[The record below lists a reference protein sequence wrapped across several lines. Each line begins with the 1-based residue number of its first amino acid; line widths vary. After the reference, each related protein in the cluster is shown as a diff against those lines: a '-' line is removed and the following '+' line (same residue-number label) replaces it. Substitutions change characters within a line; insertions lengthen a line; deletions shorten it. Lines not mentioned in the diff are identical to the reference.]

1 MTNDL
6 HAERRDPGQPEGAFD
21 LIAAAHELLEQA
33 RELAAGRAAR
43 TLTPGAGTPLKQ
55 TLLAIAR
62 GQRLDE
68 HQAPGSATLH
78 VLLGDVIMRTGDS
91 ELQLRQHHWAAIP
104 PATHD
109 LRAETDAVV
118 LLTVAMPSRGTD

>member
-6 HAERRDPGQPEGAFD
+6 HAERRDPEQPEGAFD
-21 LIAAAHELLEQA
+21 LIEAAHELLERA
-33 RELAAGRAAR
+33 RGLAAGRAAR

-55 TLLAIAR
+55 TLLAIAT

-68 HQAPGSATLH
+68 HQAPGPATLQ
-78 VLLGDVIMRTGDS
+78 VLFGDVIMRTGDG

-104 PATHD
+104 PAAHD

-118 LLTVAMPSRGTD
+118 LLTVAMPSRAAD